1 MGTYTQLTQIQRYQI
16 SALLKIG
23 HLQAEIAKAIGVH
36 KSTISRE
43 IRRNRGRRGYRPK
56 QAHRFAMGRQKKAK
70 LKIKAEDWR
79 WIEKL
84 IRLDWSPEQISDYY
98 RKEQE
103 PQISHEW
110 IYQYIYRDKRGGGS
124 LWKHLRCRK
133 KRKKRYGSYEK
144 RGQIPN
150 RTSIDERPQVVEDR
164 SRLGDWEADTIIGKG
179 KKGAIVTLVDRK
191 SRYLRMGLVSKRTKE
206 AVKGMIISL
215 LAGFP
220 VHTITCDNGKEFADH
235 EGIANALGARIYF
248 AHPYSSWE
256 RGTNE
261 NTNGL
266 IRQYIPKN
274 TDFSALGKADIL
286 FAENRLNTRPRK
298 CLSFNPPVVFLK
310 NHGCT

>member
-1 MGTYTQLTQIQRYQI
+1 MQAYTQLTQTQRYHIYTFMKAGLCQTEI
-16 SALLKIG
+16 
-23 HLQAEIAKAIGVH
+23 AEIIGVH

-43 IRRNRGRRGYRPK
+43 IRRNRGKRGYCPK
-56 QAHRFAMGRQKKAK
+56 QAHQFTIARRDKAK
-70 LKIKAEDWR
+70 SRITNKDWEL
-79 WIEKL
+79 IEEL
-84 IRLDWSPEQISDYY
+84 ICLDWSPEQTSDYC

-103 PQISHEW
+103 LQISHEW
-110 IYQYIYRDKRGGGS
+110 IYQYIYRDKRDGGS
-124 LWKHLRCRK
+124 LCKHLRCRK

-206 AVKGMIISL
+206 AVKEMIITL
-215 LAGFP
+215 LADFP
-220 VHTITCDNGKEFADH
+220 VHTITCDNGKEFAGH
-235 EGIANALGARIYF
+235 EDIAKALEASIYF

-274 TDFSALGKADIL
+274 TDFSTLEKVDIL

-298 CLSFNPPVVFLK
+298 CLSFNSPVVFLN

>member
-1 MGTYTQLTQIQRYQI
+1 MRTYTQLTHTQRYQI

-23 HLQAEIAKAIGVH
+23 HRQTEIADTIGVH

-43 IRRNRGRRGYRPK
+43 LKRNRGKRGYRPK
-56 QAHRFAMGRQKKAK
+56 QAHQFTMARRDKAK
-70 LKIKAEDWR
+70 SRITDEDWR
-79 WIEKL
+79 LIEEL
-84 IRLDWSPEQISDYY
+84 ISLDLSPEQISDYCG
-98 RKEQE
+98 KEQVL
-103 PQISHEW
+103 QISHEW
-110 IYQYIYRDKRGGGS
+110 IYQYIYKDKRSGGS

-133 KRKKRYGSYEK
+133 KRRKRYGSYEK

-150 RTSIDERPQVVEDR
+150 RTSIDERPQIVEDR

-191 SRYLRMGLVSKRTKE
+191 SRYLRMGLVSQRTKE
-206 AVKGMIISL
+206 AVKEMIISL
-215 LAGFP
+215 LAGYP
-220 VHTITCDNGKEFADH
+220 VYTITCDNGKEFAGH
-235 EGIANALGARIYF
+235 EDIANALGARIYF

-286 FAENRLNTRPRK
+286 FDENRLNTRPRK

-310 NHGCT
+310 NHGCN